1 MDYRM
6 TQDRENAADRAKARF
21 RRDLTDAMRSRDLL
35 RVRTLRALIAAF
47 DNAEAVPIGEKHER
61 YVVHAF
67 GDKAVEVPPLTLSE
81 EGVRT
86 ILMREISERRSA
98 AEQITSI
105 DRSRPTDDLFAEA
118 AIIEVYLPEV

>member
-1 MDYRM
+1 MVYRM

-35 RVRTLRALIAAF
+35 RVRTLRALIAAL

-67 GDKAVEVPPLTLSE
+67 GDKTAEVPPLTLSE

-86 ILMREISERRSA
+86 VLMREVSERRSA

-105 DRSRPTDDLFAEA
+105 DCSRPTDDLLAEA
-118 AIIEVYLPEV
+118 AIIEFYLPEV